1 MKGEQGFALIEV
13 LISVAV
19 LSIIAVCF
27 LSSLST
33 ASMATL
39 TTDERETA
47 KNLAETQ
54 MEYVKGL
61 GYATSYTSASIPP
74 EYSTYNAT
82 IGVEPLHEDG
92 KIQKITV
99 TITHQGIAVMHLEN
113 FKVK

>member
-47 KNLAETQ
+47 KNLAESQ

-82 IGVEPLHEDG
+82 IGVEPLQDG